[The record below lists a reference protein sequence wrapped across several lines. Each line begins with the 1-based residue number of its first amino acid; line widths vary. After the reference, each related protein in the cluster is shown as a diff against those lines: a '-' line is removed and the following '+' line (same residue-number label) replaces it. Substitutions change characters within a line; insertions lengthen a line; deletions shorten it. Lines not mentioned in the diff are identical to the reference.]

1 MNCRLT
7 DDNIYSELVPE
18 GELEPLPLLDVIFW
32 NLKEASEDIPR
43 KKQIKGLKRAFLRIQ
58 QVIPVKFRF
67 IEGKG
72 EIQMTVSSTDNYFKT
87 RRNALAYAFVG
98 TTSQEIDLVFNES
111 YFWVLN
117 LESGVNRYDME
128 VVGIHEIC
136 HVLGLNHSMNPKSV
150 MYPNYQGIKD
160 LDKEDIEKLHE
171 IWGVRSG
178 WSFRLEKLKG
188 YLSRLI

>member
-7 DDNIYSELVPE
+7 NNNIYSELVPE
-18 GELEPLPLLDVIFW
+18 GQLKPLPLLDVIFW
-32 NLKEASEDIPR
+32 NLKEASEDISE

-58 QVIPVKFRF
+58 QVIPVRFRF

-72 EIQMTVSSTDNYFKT
+72 EIQMTVSSTDNYFKNSP
-87 RRNALAYAFVG
+87 NALAYAFVG
-98 TTSQEIDLVFNES
+98 TTSQDIDLVFNES
-111 YFWVLN
+111 YFWVVN
-117 LESGVNRYDME
+117 LENGVNRYNME

-150 MYPNYQGIKD
+150 MYPSYQGIKE
-160 LDKEDIEKLHE
+160 LDKEDIKNLQD
-171 IWGVRSG
+171 IWGIRSG

-188 YLSRLI
+188 YFQRIL